1 MGVPSARDLVN
12 PVLVAIREA
21 GGSALIG
28 EITESVIRDLG
39 LSEDDANQPHGTGGT
54 GYQTELEY
62 RLGWARWRLKKYGVI
77 TNSNRGVW
85 ALTPRGERTG
95 KIDPGEVDR
104 AIREAERIERESSER
119 PDSAIPG
126 GSETGEDPEASW
138 KDRLLEVL
146 SGMSPDAFERLCQ
159 RMLRESGFIEVTV
172 TGRSGDGGIDGHGII
187 RMGGLIS
194 FPVLFQCKRWQG
206 SIGSGVVRDFR
217 GAMAGR
223 SDKGLLI
230 TTGSFTRDAKAE
242 ATRDGAP
249 PMDLIDGSLL
259 ADKLKELEIGVKTET
274 VVEERVVIDGEFFE
288 RV

>member
-1 MGVPSARDLVN
+1 
-12 PVLVAIREA
+12 
-21 GGSALIG
+21 
-28 EITESVIRDLG
+28 
-39 LSEDDANQPHGTGGT
+39 
-54 GYQTELEY
+54 
-62 RLGWARWRLKKYGVI
+62 
-77 TNSNRGVW
+77 
-85 ALTPRGERTG
+85 
-95 KIDPGEVDR
+95 
-104 AIREAERIERESSER
+104 
-119 PDSAIPG
+119 
-126 GSETGEDPEASW
+126 
-138 KDRLLEVL
+138 
-146 SGMSPDAFERLCQ
+146 
-159 RMLRESGFIEVTV
+159 MLRESGFIEVTV

-206 SIGSGVVRDFR
+206 SIGTGVVRDFR

-230 TTGSFTRDAKAE
+230 TTGSFTRDAKVE

-249 PMDLIDGSLL
+249 PIDLIDGNLL

>member
-1 MGVPSARDLVN
+1 MGVPSIKELMN
-12 PVLVAIREA
+12 PVLEAIRQA
-21 GGSALIG
+21 GGSAHID
-28 EITESVIRDLG
+28 EITEAVIRHLG
-39 LSEDDANQPHGTGGT
+39 LSEDDANQPTARN
-54 GYQTELEY
+54 GYQTALEY
-62 RLGWARWRLKKYGVI
+62 NLGWVRTKLKRSGLI
-77 TNSNRGVW
+77 TNSNRGIW
-85 ALTPRGERTG
+85 SLTPGGQETG
-95 KIDPGEVDR
+95 NIDPQEVNR
-104 AIREAERIERESSER
+104 ANRSRKAEHIGRESSKR
-119 PDSAIPG
+119 LSSGIPND
-126 GSETGEDPEASW
+126 SETEDDLEASW

-159 RMLRESGFIEVTV
+159 RMLRESGFIEVDV

-206 SIGSGVVRDFR
+206 SVGSRVVRDFR

-230 TTGSFTRDAKAE
+230 TTGSFTHDARAE

-249 PMDLIDGSLL
+249 PIDLIDGSLL

-274 VVEERVVIDGEFFE
+274 VVEERVTVDGEFFE